1 MQNKIQD
8 KVIEVLQISP
18 IVPVVVIEDLK
29 DAVPLAQSLIEG
41 GIPIIEV
48 TLRSNCAL
56 EAIELIAKNVPKMH
70 VGAGTILNLNQLE
83 QAQNRG
89 AEFLISPGL
98 TPSLLEYAKKKDMPL
113 IPGVSSSSEVMQALE
128 LGYNAL
134 KFFPAEYCGG
144 AKLLNAFNGPFKG
157 VKFCP
162 TGGIS
167 VDNMHAYL
175 KLENVLCVGGSWL
188 TPRNLVQNKEW
199 DKIIELCKQALAN
212 IKT

>member
-1 MQNKIQD
+1 MQD
-8 KVIEVLQISP
+8 KIIEVLQISP
-18 IVPVVVIEDLK
+18 IVPVVVIENIK

-48 TLRSNCAL
+48 TLRSSCAL

-70 VGAGTILNLNQLE
+70 VGAGTILNLTQLE

-98 TPSLLEYAKKKDMPL
+98 TIKLLEHAKKKDMPL

-128 LGYNAL
+128 LGYSAL

-144 AKLLNAFNGPFKG
+144 VKLLNAFNGPFKG

-167 VDNMHAYL
+167 TDNMRSYL
-175 KLENVLCVGGSWL
+175 NLENVLCVGGSWL
-188 TPRNLVQNKEW
+188 TPKDLIQNKEW
-199 DKIIELCKQALAN
+199 DKITEICKRALA
-212 IKT
+212 

>member
-1 MQNKIQD
+1 MQDRI
-8 KVIEVLQISP
+8 IEVLQISP
-18 IVPVVVIEDLK
+18 IVPVVVIENIK

-41 GIPIIEV
+41 GIHIIEV
-48 TLRSNCAL
+48 TLRSSCAL
-56 EAIELIAKNVPKMH
+56 EAIELIAKNVPKMC
-70 VGAGTILNLNQLE
+70 VGAGTILNPTQLE

-98 TPSLLEYAKKKDMPL
+98 TIKLLEYAKKKDMPL

-144 AKLLNAFNGPFKG
+144 VKLLNAFNGPFKG

-167 VDNMHAYL
+167 ADNMHSYL
-175 KLENVLCVGGSWL
+175 NLENVLCVGGSWL
-188 TPRNLVQNKEW
+188 TPKNLIQNKEW
-199 DKIIELCKQALAN
+199 DKITEICKRSLALR
-212 IKT
+212 

>member
-1 MQNKIQD
+1 MQD
-8 KVIEVLQISP
+8 KIIEVLQISP
-18 IVPVVVIEDLK
+18 IVPVVVIENIK

-48 TLRSNCAL
+48 TLRSSCAL
-56 EAIELIAKNVPKMH
+56 EAIELIAKNVPKMR
-70 VGAGTILNLNQLE
+70 VGAGTILNPTQLE

-98 TPSLLEYAKKKDMPL
+98 TPSLLEHAKKKNMPL

-144 AKLLNAFNGPFKG
+144 VKLLNAFNGPFKG

-167 VDNMHAYL
+167 ADNMRSYL
-175 KLENVLCVGGSWL
+175 DLENVLCVGGSWL
-188 TPRNLVQNKEW
+188 TPKDLIQNKEW
-199 DKIIELCKQALAN
+199 DKITEICKRALA
-212 IKT
+212 

>member
-1 MQNKIQD
+1 MQD
-8 KVIEVLQISP
+8 KIIEVLQISP
-18 IVPVVVIEDLK
+18 IVPVVVIENIK

-41 GIPIIEV
+41 GIQIIEV
-48 TLRSNCAL
+48 TLRSSCAL

-70 VGAGTILNLNQLE
+70 VGAGTILNPTQLE

-98 TPSLLEYAKKKDMPL
+98 TIKLLEYAKKKDMPL

-144 AKLLNAFNGPFKG
+144 VKLLNAFNGPFKG

-167 VDNMHAYL
+167 TDNMHSYL
-175 KLENVLCVGGSWL
+175 NLENVLCVGGSWL
-188 TPRNLVQNKEW
+188 TPKNLIQNKEW
-199 DKIIELCKQALAN
+199 DKITEICKRSLALR
-212 IKT
+212 

>member
-1 MQNKIQD
+1 MQD
-8 KVIEVLQISP
+8 KIIEILQISP
-18 IVPVVVIEDLK
+18 IVPVVVVENIK

-41 GIPIIEV
+41 GIQIIEV
-48 TLRSNCAL
+48 TLRSSCAL
-56 EAIELIAKNVPKMH
+56 EAIELIAKNVPKMR
-70 VGAGTILNLNQLE
+70 VGAGTILDPTQLE

-98 TPSLLEYAKKKDMPL
+98 TIKLLEYAKKKDMPL

-128 LGYNAL
+128 LGYSAL

-144 AKLLNAFNGPFKG
+144 VKLLNAFNGPFKG

-167 VDNMHAYL
+167 IDNMHSYL
-175 KLENVLCVGGSWL
+175 NLENVLCVGGSWL
-188 TPRNLVQNKEW
+188 TPKNLIQNKEW
-199 DKIIELCKQALAN
+199 DKITEICKRSLVLR
-212 IKT
+212 

>member
-1 MQNKIQD
+1 MQD
-8 KVIEVLQISP
+8 KIIEVLQISP
-18 IVPVVVIEDLK
+18 IVPVVVIENIK

-41 GIPIIEV
+41 GIHIIEV
-48 TLRSNCAL
+48 TLRSSCAL
-56 EAIELIAKNVPKMH
+56 EAIELIAKNVPKMR
-70 VGAGTILNLNQLE
+70 VGAGTILNPTQLE

-98 TPSLLEYAKKKDMPL
+98 TIKLLEYAKKKDMPL

-144 AKLLNAFNGPFKG
+144 VKLLNAFNGPFKG

-167 VDNMHAYL
+167 TDNMHSYL
-175 KLENVLCVGGSWL
+175 NLENVLCVGGSWL
-188 TPRNLVQNKEW
+188 TPKNLIQNKEW
-199 DKIIELCKQALAN
+199 DKITEICKRSLALR
-212 IKT
+212 

>member
-1 MQNKIQD
+1 MQD
-8 KVIEVLQISP
+8 KTIEVLQISP
-18 IVPVVVIEDLK
+18 IVPVVVIENIK

-41 GIPIIEV
+41 GIHIIEV
-48 TLRSNCAL
+48 TLRSSCAL
-56 EAIELIAKNVPKMH
+56 EAIELIAKNVPKMR
-70 VGAGTILNLNQLE
+70 VGVGTILNPTQLE

-98 TPSLLEYAKKKDMPL
+98 TIKLLEYAKKKDMPL

-128 LGYNAL
+128 LGYSAL

-144 AKLLNAFNGPFKG
+144 VKLLNAFNGPFKG

-167 VDNMHAYL
+167 TDNMRSYL
-175 KLENVLCVGGSWL
+175 NLENVLCVGGSWL
-188 TPRNLVQNKEW
+188 TPKNLIQNKEW
-199 DKIIELCKQALAN
+199 DKITEICKRSLALR
-212 IKT
+212 

>member
-1 MQNKIQD
+1 MQD
-8 KVIEVLQISP
+8 KIIEVLQISP
-18 IVPVVVIEDLK
+18 IIPVVVIEDIK
-29 DAVPLAQSLIEG
+29 DAVSLAQSLVEG
-41 GIPIIEV
+41 GIHIIEV
-48 TLRSNCAL
+48 TLRSSCAL
-56 EAIELIAKNVPKMH
+56 EAIELIAKNVPKMC
-70 VGAGTILNLNQLE
+70 VGAGTILNPTQLE

-98 TPSLLEYAKKKDMPL
+98 TIKLLEYAKKKDMLL

-144 AKLLNAFNGPFKG
+144 VKLLNAFNGPFKG

-167 VDNMHAYL
+167 ADNMRSYL
-175 KLENVLCVGGSWL
+175 NLENVLCVGGSWL
-188 TPRNLVQNKEW
+188 TPKHLIQNKEW
-199 DKIIELCKQALAN
+199 DKITEICKRSLALR
-212 IKT
+212 

>member
-1 MQNKIQD
+1 MQD
-8 KVIEVLQISP
+8 KIIEVLQISP
-18 IVPVVVIEDLK
+18 IIPVVVIEDIK
-29 DAVPLAQSLIEG
+29 DAVPLAQSLVEG

-48 TLRSNCAL
+48 TLRSSCAL
-56 EAIELIAKNVPKMH
+56 EAIELIAKNVPKMR
-70 VGAGTILNLNQLE
+70 VGAGTILNPTQLE

-98 TPSLLEYAKKKDMPL
+98 TIKLLEHAKKKTMPL

-144 AKLLNAFNGPFKG
+144 VKLLNAFNGPFKG

-167 VDNMHAYL
+167 ADNMRSYL
-175 KLENVLCVGGSWL
+175 NLENVLCVGGSWL
-188 TPRNLVQNKEW
+188 TPKNLIQNKEW
-199 DKIIELCKQALAN
+199 DKITEICKRSLALR
-212 IKT
+212 

>member
-1 MQNKIQD
+1 MQD
-8 KVIEVLQISP
+8 KIIEVLQISP
-18 IVPVVVIEDLK
+18 IVPVVVIENIK

-48 TLRSNCAL
+48 TLRSSCAL
-56 EAIELIAKNVPKMH
+56 EAIELIAKNVPKMR
-70 VGAGTILNLNQLE
+70 VGAGTILNPTQLE

-98 TPSLLEYAKKKDMPL
+98 TIKLLEHAKKKDMPL

-144 AKLLNAFNGPFKG
+144 VKLLNAFNGPFKG

-167 VDNMHAYL
+167 ADNMRSYL
-175 KLENVLCVGGSWL
+175 NLENVLCVGGSWL
-188 TPRNLVQNKEW
+188 TPKDLIQNKEW
-199 DKIIELCKQALAN
+199 DKITEICKRALA
-212 IKT
+212 

>member
-1 MQNKIQD
+1 MQD
-8 KVIEVLQISP
+8 KIIEVLQISP
-18 IVPVVVIEDLK
+18 IVPVVVIEDIK

-48 TLRSNCAL
+48 TLRSSCAL
-56 EAIELIAKNVPKMH
+56 EAIELIAKNVPKMR
-70 VGAGTILNLNQLE
+70 VGAGTILNPTQLE

-98 TPSLLEYAKKKDMPL
+98 TIKLLEHAKKKDMPL

-128 LGYNAL
+128 LGYSTL

-144 AKLLNAFNGPFKG
+144 VKLLNAFNGPFKG

-167 VDNMHAYL
+167 ADNMRSYL
-175 KLENVLCVGGSWL
+175 NLENVLCVGGSWL
-188 TPRNLVQNKEW
+188 TPKDLIQNKEW
-199 DKIIELCKQALAN
+199 DKITEICKRALAL
-212 IKT
+212 T

>member
-1 MQNKIQD
+1 MQD
-8 KVIEVLQISP
+8 KIIEILQISP
-18 IVPVVVIEDLK
+18 IVPVVVIEDIK

-41 GIPIIEV
+41 GIHIIEV
-48 TLRSNCAL
+48 TLRSSCTL
-56 EAIELIAKNVPKMH
+56 EAIELIAKNVPKMR
-70 VGAGTILNLNQLE
+70 VGAGTILNPTQLE

-98 TPSLLEYAKKKDMPL
+98 TIKLLEHAKKKDMPL

-128 LGYNAL
+128 LGYSTL

-144 AKLLNAFNGPFKG
+144 VKLLNAFNGPFKG

-167 VDNMHAYL
+167 ADNMRSYL
-175 KLENVLCVGGSWL
+175 NLENVLCVGGSWL
-188 TPRNLVQNKEW
+188 TPKDLIQNKEW
-199 DKIIELCKQALAN
+199 DKITEICKRALA
-212 IKT
+212 

>member
-1 MQNKIQD
+1 MQD
-8 KVIEVLQISP
+8 KIIEVLQISP
-18 IVPVVVIEDLK
+18 IVPVVVIEDIK

-48 TLRSNCAL
+48 TLRSSCAL

-70 VGAGTILNLNQLE
+70 VGAGTILNLTQLE

-98 TPSLLEYAKKKDMPL
+98 TIKLLEHAKKKDMPL

-128 LGYNAL
+128 LGYSAL

-144 AKLLNAFNGPFKG
+144 VKLLNAFNGPFKG

-167 VDNMHAYL
+167 ADNMRSYL
-175 KLENVLCVGGSWL
+175 ALENVVCVGGSWL
-188 TPRNLVQNKEW
+188 TPKDLIQNKEW
-199 DKIIELCKQALAN
+199 DKITEICKRALA
-212 IKT
+212 

>member
-1 MQNKIQD
+1 MQD
-8 KVIEVLQISP
+8 KIIEVLQISP
-18 IVPVVVIEDLK
+18 IIPVVVIESIK

-41 GIPIIEV
+41 GIHIIEV
-48 TLRSNCAL
+48 TLRSSCTL
-56 EAIELIAKNVPKMH
+56 EAIELIAKNVPKMR
-70 VGAGTILNLNQLE
+70 VGAGTILNPTQLE

-98 TPSLLEYAKKKDMPL
+98 TIKLLEYAKKKDMPL

-128 LGYNAL
+128 WGYSAL

-144 AKLLNAFNGPFKG
+144 VKLLNAFNGPFKG

-167 VDNMHAYL
+167 ADNMHSYL
-175 KLENVLCVGGSWL
+175 NLENVLCVGGSWL
-188 TPRNLVQNKEW
+188 TPKNLIQNKEW
-199 DKIIELCKQALAN
+199 DKITEICKRSLALR
-212 IKT
+212 

>member
-1 MQNKIQD
+1 MQD
-8 KVIEVLQISP
+8 KIIEILQISP
-18 IVPVVVIEDLK
+18 IVPVVVIENIK
-29 DAVPLAQSLIEG
+29 DAVPLAQTLIEG

-48 TLRSNCAL
+48 TLRSSCAL
-56 EAIELIAKNVPKMH
+56 EAIELIAKNVPKMR
-70 VGAGTILNLNQLE
+70 VGAGTILNLTQLE

-98 TPSLLEYAKKKDMPL
+98 TIKLLEHAKKKDMPL

-128 LGYNAL
+128 WGYNAL

-144 AKLLNAFNGPFKG
+144 VKLLNAFNGPFKG

-167 VDNMHAYL
+167 ADNMRSYL
-175 KLENVLCVGGSWL
+175 NLENVVCVGGSWL
-188 TPRNLVQNKEW
+188 TPKDLVQNKEW
-199 DKIIELCKQALAN
+199 DKITEICKRALALR
-212 IKT
+212 

>member
-1 MQNKIQD
+1 MQD
-8 KVIEVLQISP
+8 KTIEVLQISP
-18 IVPVVVIEDLK
+18 IIPVVVIENIK
-29 DAVPLAQSLIEG
+29 DAVPLAQSLVEG
-41 GIPIIEV
+41 GIHIIEV
-48 TLRSNCAL
+48 TLRSSCAL
-56 EAIELIAKNVPKMH
+56 EAIELIAKNVPKMR
-70 VGAGTILNLNQLE
+70 VGAGTIINPTQLE

-98 TPSLLEYAKKKDMPL
+98 TIKLLEYAKKKDMPL

-144 AKLLNAFNGPFKG
+144 VKLLNAFNGPFKG

-167 VDNMHAYL
+167 ADNMRSYL
-175 KLENVLCVGGSWL
+175 NLENVLCVGGSWL
-188 TPRNLVQNKEW
+188 TPKNLIQNKEW
-199 DKIIELCKQALAN
+199 DKITEICKRSLALR
-212 IKT
+212 

>member
-1 MQNKIQD
+1 MQD
-8 KVIEVLQISP
+8 KTIEVLQISP
-18 IVPVVVIEDLK
+18 IVPVVVIENIK

-48 TLRSNCAL
+48 TLRSSCAL
-56 EAIELIAKNVPKMH
+56 EAIELIAKNVPKMC
-70 VGAGTILNLNQLE
+70 VGAGTILNLTQLE

-98 TPSLLEYAKKKDMPL
+98 TIKLLEHAKKKNMPL

-144 AKLLNAFNGPFKG
+144 VKLLNAFNGPFKG

-167 VDNMHAYL
+167 ADNMRSYL
-175 KLENVLCVGGSWL
+175 DLENVLCVGGSWL
-188 TPRNLVQNKEW
+188 TPKDLIQNKEW
-199 DKIIELCKQALAN
+199 DKITEICKRALALR
-212 IKT
+212 

>member
-1 MQNKIQD
+1 MQD
-8 KVIEVLQISP
+8 KIIEVLQISP
-18 IVPVVVIEDLK
+18 IVPVVVIENIK

-41 GIPIIEV
+41 GIHIIEV
-48 TLRSNCAL
+48 TLRSSCAL
-56 EAIELIAKNVPKMH
+56 EAIELIAKNVPKMR
-70 VGAGTILNLNQLE
+70 VGAGTILNPTQLE

-98 TPSLLEYAKKKDMPL
+98 TIKLLEYAKKKDMPL

-128 LGYNAL
+128 LGYSAL

-144 AKLLNAFNGPFKG
+144 VKLLNAFNGPFKG

-167 VDNMHAYL
+167 ADNMRSYL
-175 KLENVLCVGGSWL
+175 NLENVLCVGGSWL
-188 TPRNLVQNKEW
+188 TPKDLIQNKEW
-199 DKIIELCKQALAN
+199 DKITEICKRSLA
-212 IKT
+212 

>member
-1 MQNKIQD
+1 MQD
-8 KVIEVLQISP
+8 KIIEVLQISP
-18 IVPVVVIEDLK
+18 IVPVVVIENIK

-48 TLRSNCAL
+48 TLRSSCAL

-70 VGAGTILNLNQLE
+70 VGAGTILNLTQLE

-98 TPSLLEYAKKKDMPL
+98 TIKLLEHAKKKDMPL

-128 LGYNAL
+128 WGYHAL

-144 AKLLNAFNGPFKG
+144 VKLLNAFNGPFKG

-167 VDNMHAYL
+167 TDNMRSYL
-175 KLENVLCVGGSWL
+175 NLENVLCVGGSWL
-188 TPRNLVQNKEW
+188 TPKDLIQNKEW
-199 DKIIELCKQALAN
+199 DKITEICKRALA
-212 IKT
+212 

>member
-1 MQNKIQD
+1 MQD
-8 KVIEVLQISP
+8 KIIEVLQISP
-18 IVPVVVIEDLK
+18 IIPVVVIEDIK

-41 GIPIIEV
+41 GIQIIEV
-48 TLRSNCAL
+48 TLRSSCAL

-70 VGAGTILNLNQLE
+70 VGAGTILNPTQLE

-98 TPSLLEYAKKKDMPL
+98 TIKLLEHAKKKDMPL

-144 AKLLNAFNGPFKG
+144 VKLLNAFNGPFKG

-167 VDNMHAYL
+167 VDNMHSYL
-175 KLENVLCVGGSWL
+175 NLENVLCVGGSWL
-188 TPRNLVQNKEW
+188 TPKNLIQNKEW
-199 DKIIELCKQALAN
+199 DKITEICKRSLALR
-212 IKT
+212 

>member
-1 MQNKIQD
+1 MQD
-8 KVIEVLQISP
+8 KIIEVLQISS
-18 IVPVVVIEDLK
+18 IIPVVVIENIK

-41 GIPIIEV
+41 GIHIIEV
-48 TLRSNCAL
+48 TLRSSCAL
-56 EAIELIAKNVPKMH
+56 EAIELIAKNVPKMC
-70 VGAGTILNLNQLE
+70 VGAGTILNPTQLE

-98 TPSLLEYAKKKDMPL
+98 TIKLLEYAKKKDMPL

-144 AKLLNAFNGPFKG
+144 VKLLNAFNGPFKG

-167 VDNMHAYL
+167 ADNMHSYL
-175 KLENVLCVGGSWL
+175 NLENVLCVGGSWL
-188 TPRNLVQNKEW
+188 TPKNLIQNKEW
-199 DKIIELCKQALAN
+199 DKITEICKRSLALR
-212 IKT
+212 

>member
-1 MQNKIQD
+1 MQD
-8 KVIEVLQISP
+8 KIIEVLQISP
-18 IVPVVVIEDLK
+18 IVPVVVIENIK

-48 TLRSNCAL
+48 TLRSSCAL
-56 EAIELIAKNVPKMH
+56 EAIEFIAKNVPKMH
-70 VGAGTILNLNQLE
+70 VGAGTILNLTQLE

-98 TPSLLEYAKKKDMPL
+98 TIKLLEHAKKKDMPL

-144 AKLLNAFNGPFKG
+144 VKLLNAFNGPFKG

-162 TGGIS
+162 TGGVS
-167 VDNMHAYL
+167 VDNMRSYL
-175 KLENVLCVGGSWL
+175 ALENVVCVGGSWL
-188 TPRNLVQNKEW
+188 TPKNLIQNKEW
-199 DKIIELCKQALAN
+199 DKITEICKRALALR
-212 IKT
+212 

>member
-1 MQNKIQD
+1 MQD
-8 KVIEVLQISP
+8 KIIEVLQISP
-18 IVPVVVIEDLK
+18 IVPVVVVEDIK

-48 TLRSNCAL
+48 TLRSSCAL
-56 EAIELIAKNVPKMH
+56 EAIELIAKNVPKMR
-70 VGAGTILNLNQLE
+70 VGAGTILNPTQLE

-98 TPSLLEYAKKKDMPL
+98 TIKLLEHAKKKNMPL

-144 AKLLNAFNGPFKG
+144 VKLLNAFNGPFKG

-167 VDNMHAYL
+167 ADNMRSYL
-175 KLENVLCVGGSWL
+175 NLENVVCVGGSWL
-188 TPRNLVQNKEW
+188 TPKNLIQNKEW
-199 DKIIELCKQALAN
+199 DKITEICKRALALR
-212 IKT
+212 

>member
-1 MQNKIQD
+1 MQD
-8 KVIEVLQISP
+8 KIMEILQISP
-18 IVPVVVIEDLK
+18 IVPVVVIENIK

-48 TLRSNCAL
+48 TLRSSCAL
-56 EAIELIAKNVPKMH
+56 EAIELIAKNVPKMR
-70 VGAGTILNLNQLE
+70 VGAGTILNPTQLE

-98 TPSLLEYAKKKDMPL
+98 TIKLLEHAKKKDMPL

-128 LGYNAL
+128 LGYSAL

-144 AKLLNAFNGPFKG
+144 VKLLNAFNGPFKG

-167 VDNMHAYL
+167 ADNMRSYL
-175 KLENVLCVGGSWL
+175 NLENVLCVGGSWL
-188 TPRNLVQNKEW
+188 TPKDLIQNKEW
-199 DKIIELCKQALAN
+199 DKITEICKRALALR
-212 IKT
+212 

>member
-1 MQNKIQD
+1 MQD
-8 KVIEVLQISP
+8 KIIEVLQISP
-18 IVPVVVIEDLK
+18 IVPVVVIEDLN

-48 TLRSNCAL
+48 TLRSSCAL
-56 EAIELIAKNVPKMH
+56 EAIELIAKNVPKMC
-70 VGAGTILNLNQLE
+70 VGAGTILNLTQLE

-98 TPSLLEYAKKKDMPL
+98 TIKLLEHAKKKDMPL

-144 AKLLNAFNGPFKG
+144 VKLLNAFNGPFKG

-167 VDNMHAYL
+167 ADNMRSYL
-175 KLENVLCVGGSWL
+175 NLENVLCVGGSWL
-188 TPRNLVQNKEW
+188 TPKDLIQNKEW
-199 DKIIELCKQALAN
+199 DKITEICKRALA
-212 IKT
+212 

>member
-1 MQNKIQD
+1 MQD
-8 KVIEVLQISP
+8 KIIEVLQINP
-18 IVPVVVIEDLK
+18 IVPVVVIENIK

-41 GIPIIEV
+41 GIHIIEV
-48 TLRSNCAL
+48 TLRSSCAL
-56 EAIELIAKNVPKMH
+56 EAIELIAKNVPKMR
-70 VGAGTILNLNQLE
+70 VGAGTILNPTQLE

-98 TPSLLEYAKKKDMPL
+98 TIKLLEYAKKKDMPL

-128 LGYNAL
+128 LGYSAL

-144 AKLLNAFNGPFKG
+144 VKLLNAFNGPFKG

-167 VDNMHAYL
+167 IDNMRSYL
-175 KLENVLCVGGSWL
+175 NLENVLCVGGSWL
-188 TPRNLVQNKEW
+188 TPKNLIQNKEW
-199 DKIIELCKQALAN
+199 DKITEICKRSLALR
-212 IKT
+212 

>member
-1 MQNKIQD
+1 MQD
-8 KVIEVLQISP
+8 KIIEVLQISP
-18 IVPVVVIEDLK
+18 IIPVVVIENIW

-48 TLRSNCAL
+48 TLRSSCAL
-56 EAIELIAKNVPKMH
+56 EAIELIAKNVPKMR
-70 VGAGTILNLNQLE
+70 VGAGTILNLTQLE

-98 TPSLLEYAKKKDMPL
+98 TIKLLEHAKKKDMPL

-128 LGYNAL
+128 LGYSAL

-144 AKLLNAFNGPFKG
+144 VKLLNAFNGPFKG

-167 VDNMHAYL
+167 VDNMRSYL
-175 KLENVLCVGGSWL
+175 NLENVLCVGGSWL
-188 TPRNLVQNKEW
+188 TPKDLIQNKEW
-199 DKIIELCKQALAN
+199 DKITEICKRALALR
-212 IKT
+212 

>member
-1 MQNKIQD
+1 MQD
-8 KVIEVLQISP
+8 KIIEVLQISP
-18 IVPVVVIEDLK
+18 IVPVVVIENIK

-48 TLRSNCAL
+48 TLRSSCAL
-56 EAIELIAKNVPKMH
+56 EAIELIAKNVPKMR
-70 VGAGTILNLNQLE
+70 VGAGTILNPTQLE

-98 TPSLLEYAKKKDMPL
+98 TIKLLEHAKKKDMPL

-144 AKLLNAFNGPFKG
+144 VKLLNAFNGPFKG

-167 VDNMHAYL
+167 ADNMRSYL
-175 KLENVLCVGGSWL
+175 NLENVLCVGGSWL
-188 TPRNLVQNKEW
+188 TPKNLIQNKEW
-199 DKIIELCKQALAN
+199 DKITEICKRALALR
-212 IKT
+212 

>member
-1 MQNKIQD
+1 MQD
-8 KVIEVLQISP
+8 KIIEILQISP
-18 IVPVVVIEDLK
+18 IVPVVVIENIK

-48 TLRSNCAL
+48 TLRSSCAL
-56 EAIELIAKNVPKMH
+56 EAIELIAKNVPKMC
-70 VGAGTILNLNQLE
+70 VGAGTILNLTQLE

-98 TPSLLEYAKKKDMPL
+98 TIKLLEHAKKKNMPL

-128 LGYNAL
+128 WGYSAL

-144 AKLLNAFNGPFKG
+144 VKLLNAFNGPFKG

-162 TGGIS
+162 TGGVS
-167 VDNMHAYL
+167 ADNMRSYL
-175 KLENVLCVGGSWL
+175 DLENVLCVGGSWL
-188 TPRNLVQNKEW
+188 TPKDLIQNKEW
-199 DKIIELCKQALAN
+199 DKITEICKRALA
-212 IKT
+212 

>member
-1 MQNKIQD
+1 MQD
-8 KVIEVLQISP
+8 KIIEVLQISP
-18 IVPVVVIEDLK
+18 IVPVVVIENIK

-48 TLRSNCAL
+48 TLRSSCAL
-56 EAIELIAKNVPKMH
+56 EAIELIAKNVPKMR
-70 VGAGTILNLNQLE
+70 VGAGTILNPAQLE

-98 TPSLLEYAKKKDMPL
+98 TIKLLEYAKKKDMPL
-113 IPGVSSSSEVMQALE
+113 ISGVSSSSEVMQALE
-128 LGYNAL
+128 LGYSAL

-144 AKLLNAFNGPFKG
+144 VKLLNAFNGPFKG

-167 VDNMHAYL
+167 ADNMRSYL
-175 KLENVLCVGGSWL
+175 DLENVLCVGGSWL
-188 TPRNLVQNKEW
+188 TPKNLVQNKEW
-199 DKIIELCKQALAN
+199 DKITEICKRALALR
-212 IKT
+212 

>member
-1 MQNKIQD
+1 MQD
-8 KVIEVLQISP
+8 KIIEILQISP
-18 IVPVVVIEDLK
+18 IVPVVVIEDLN

-48 TLRSNCAL
+48 TLRSSCAL
-56 EAIELIAKNVPKMH
+56 EAIELIAKNVPKMR
-70 VGAGTILNLNQLE
+70 VGAGTILNLTQLE

-98 TPSLLEYAKKKDMPL
+98 TIKLLEHAKKKNMPL

-144 AKLLNAFNGPFKG
+144 VKLLNAFNGPFKG

-167 VDNMHAYL
+167 ADNMRSYL
-175 KLENVLCVGGSWL
+175 NLENVLCVGGSWL
-188 TPRNLVQNKEW
+188 TPKNLIQNKEW
-199 DKIIELCKQALAN
+199 DKITEICKRALALR
-212 IKT
+212 

>member
-1 MQNKIQD
+1 MQD
-8 KVIEVLQISP
+8 KIIEVLQISP
-18 IVPVVVIEDLK
+18 IVPVVVIENIK

-48 TLRSNCAL
+48 TLRSSCAL
-56 EAIELIAKNVPKMH
+56 EAIELIAKNVPKMR
-70 VGAGTILNLNQLE
+70 VGAGTILNPTQLE

-98 TPSLLEYAKKKDMPL
+98 TIKLLEYAKKKDMPL

-128 LGYNAL
+128 LGYSTL

-144 AKLLNAFNGPFKG
+144 VKLLNAFNGPFKG

-162 TGGIS
+162 TGGVS
-167 VDNMHAYL
+167 ADNMRSYL
-175 KLENVLCVGGSWL
+175 NLENVLCVGGSWL
-188 TPRNLVQNKEW
+188 TPKNLIQNKEW
-199 DKIIELCKQALAN
+199 DKITGICKRALALG
-212 IKT
+212 

>member
-1 MQNKIQD
+1 MQD
-8 KVIEVLQISP
+8 KTIEVLQISP
-18 IVPVVVIEDLK
+18 IIPVVVIENIK

-41 GIPIIEV
+41 GIHIIEV
-48 TLRSNCAL
+48 TLRSSCAL
-56 EAIELIAKNVPKMH
+56 EAIELIAKNVPKMR
-70 VGAGTILNLNQLE
+70 VGAGTILNPTQLE

-98 TPSLLEYAKKKDMPL
+98 TIKLLEYAKKKDMPL

-128 LGYNAL
+128 LGYSAL

-144 AKLLNAFNGPFKG
+144 VKLLNAFNSPFKG

-167 VDNMHAYL
+167 ADNMHSYL
-175 KLENVLCVGGSWL
+175 NLENVLCVGGSWL
-188 TPRNLVQNKEW
+188 TPKHLIQNKEW
-199 DKIIELCKQALAN
+199 DKITEICKRSLALR
-212 IKT
+212 

>member
-1 MQNKIQD
+1 MQD
-8 KVIEVLQISP
+8 KIIEVLQISP
-18 IVPVVVIEDLK
+18 IIPVVVVENIK

-48 TLRSNCAL
+48 TLRSSCAL
-56 EAIELIAKNVPKMH
+56 EAIELIAKNVPKMC
-70 VGAGTILNLNQLE
+70 VGAGTILNLTQLE

-98 TPSLLEYAKKKDMPL
+98 TIKLLEYAKKKDMPL

-128 LGYNAL
+128 LGYSAL

-144 AKLLNAFNGPFKG
+144 VKLLDAFNGPFKG

-167 VDNMHAYL
+167 TDNMHSYL
-175 KLENVLCVGGSWL
+175 NLENVLCVGGSWL
-188 TPRNLVQNKEW
+188 TPKNLIQNKEW
-199 DKIIELCKQALAN
+199 DKITEICKRSLALR
-212 IKT
+212 

>member
-1 MQNKIQD
+1 MQD
-8 KVIEVLQISP
+8 KIIEVLQISP
-18 IVPVVVIEDLK
+18 IVPVVVIENIK
-29 DAVPLAQSLIEG
+29 DAVPLAQSLVEG
-41 GIPIIEV
+41 GIHIIEV
-48 TLRSNCAL
+48 TLRSSCAL

-70 VGAGTILNLNQLE
+70 VGTGTILNPTQLE

-98 TPSLLEYAKKKDMPL
+98 TIKLLEYAKKKDMPL

-144 AKLLNAFNGPFKG
+144 VKLLNAFNGPFKG

-167 VDNMHAYL
+167 ADNMHSYL
-175 KLENVLCVGGSWL
+175 NLENVLCVGGSWL
-188 TPRNLVQNKEW
+188 TPKNLIQNKEW
-199 DKIIELCKQALAN
+199 DKITEICKRSLALR
-212 IKT
+212 

>member
-1 MQNKIQD
+1 MQD
-8 KVIEVLQISP
+8 KIIEVLQISP
-18 IVPVVVIEDLK
+18 IVPVVVIENIK

-48 TLRSNCAL
+48 TLRSSCAL
-56 EAIELIAKNVPKMH
+56 EAIELIAKNVPKMR
-70 VGAGTILNLNQLE
+70 VGAGTILNPAQLE

-98 TPSLLEYAKKKDMPL
+98 TIKLLEYAKKKDMPL

-128 LGYNAL
+128 LGYSTL

-144 AKLLNAFNGPFKG
+144 VKLLNAFNGPFKG

-167 VDNMHAYL
+167 ADNMRSYL
-175 KLENVLCVGGSWL
+175 DLENVLCVGGSWL
-188 TPRNLVQNKEW
+188 TPKNLIQNKEW
-199 DKIIELCKQALAN
+199 DKITGICKRALALR
-212 IKT
+212 